1 MKLWRRI
8 GAVLV
13 VLAITGGL
21 AWRAWRPEPV
31 ALVAV
36 AEAPLVQ
43 TLVFS
48 GRVAAPVRVDLGATV
63 TGRVVEVTVRE
74 GDSVR
79 AGDALARLESAELQA
94 QLAQAQAT
102 LRLAEARVVGQHEVG
117 VPTADAALESARAT
131 LEAAQR
137 EARRSRELFD
147 RGYVSQARI
156 DETDRAV
163 RIAQAQIGA
172 AGASARANA
181 GRGTE
186 VEQVRLRVDEAR
198 AAASLAQARLAQV
211 RIVAPADGR
220 IVTRLVEPGQIV
232 QPGRT
237 LFAFAATG
245 AAQLVGQ
252 ADEKFLS
259 QMAVGQLA
267 RVVADAF
274 PQQPFEARVL
284 RIAPGV
290 DAQRGTVEVKFEV
303 AAPPPFLRE
312 DMTLSMQVAT
322 ARRERARTLPA
333 AAVIGAGADGR
344 VRRLADG
351 RVVDQPVRVG
361 LRTLDRVE
369 IADGLAVGDTVLAD
383 PLAVQPGARARAAR
397 DGETAG
403 RAVVGP
409 GAGAAGPGAGA
420 PRSSEAGGNGAAS
433 AVGNAAGGSR

>member
-1 MKLWRRI
+1 MKAWRRV
-8 GAVLV
+8 GAVLA
-13 VLAITGGL
+13 VLAIAGGL

-31 ALVAV
+31 ALVSV

-43 TLVFS
+43 SLVFS

-63 TGRVVEVTVRE
+63 TGRVVEVAVRE
-74 GDSVR
+74 GDPVR
-79 AGDALARLESAELQA
+79 EGDLLARLESAELQA
-94 QLAQAQAT
+94 QVSQAQAA
-102 LRLAEARVVGQHEVG
+102 LRLAEARVVGQREVG
-117 VPTADAALESARAT
+117 VPTADAALETARAT
-131 LEAAQR
+131 LDAAQR
-137 EARRSRELFD
+137 EARRSRDLFA

-163 RIAQAQIGA
+163 RIAQAQLEA
-172 AGASARANA
+172 AGAGARANA

-186 VEQVRLRVDEAR
+186 AEQARLRADEAR
-198 AAASLAQARLAQV
+198 AAAGLAQARLAQA

-245 AAQLVGQ
+245 ATQLVGQ

-259 QMAVGQLA
+259 QLAIGQAA

-312 DMTLSMQVAT
+312 DMTLSMEVT
-322 ARRERARTLPA
+322 TDRRERGLTLPA
-333 AAVIGAGADGR
+333 TAVIGAGAEAR

-351 RVVDQPVRVG
+351 RVVEQPVRIG
-361 LRTLDRVE
+361 LRTLARLE
-369 IADGLAVGDTVLAD
+369 IVDGLAAGDAVLAD
-383 PLAVQPGARARAAR
+383 PLAIEPGARARAAG
-397 DGETAG
+397 DG
-403 RAVVGP
+403 R
-409 GAGAAGPGAGA
+409 
-420 PRSSEAGGNGAAS
+420 
-433 AVGNAAGGSR
+433 